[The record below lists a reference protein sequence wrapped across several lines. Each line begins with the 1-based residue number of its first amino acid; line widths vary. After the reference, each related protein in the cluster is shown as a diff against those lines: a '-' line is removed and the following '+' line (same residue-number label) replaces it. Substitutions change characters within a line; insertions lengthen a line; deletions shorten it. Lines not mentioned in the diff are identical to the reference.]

1 MASSTLVAH
10 QKITNKGIER
20 VSIPLF
26 FIFKTPVLL
35 YIRYA
40 SSR

>member
-1 MASSTLVAH
+1 MASSTLAAN

-26 FIFKTPVLL
+26 FVFKIPVLL
-35 YIRYA
+35 QMRYA
-40 SSR
+40 NSG